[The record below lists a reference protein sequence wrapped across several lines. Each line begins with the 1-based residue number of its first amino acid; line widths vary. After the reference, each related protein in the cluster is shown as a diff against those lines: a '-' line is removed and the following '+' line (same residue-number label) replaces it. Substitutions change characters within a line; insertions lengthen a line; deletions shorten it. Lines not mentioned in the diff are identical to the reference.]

1 MTTKNKIDQIYLMDT
16 QAPAKDTKLAKIE
29 KYPIKTRIFKD
40 PRFSFSK
47 PKVAGTANILWKRN

>member
-1 MTTKNKIDQIYLMDT
+1 MWGPASYFVLAK
-16 QAPAKDTKLAKIE
+16 AKDAKLAKIE